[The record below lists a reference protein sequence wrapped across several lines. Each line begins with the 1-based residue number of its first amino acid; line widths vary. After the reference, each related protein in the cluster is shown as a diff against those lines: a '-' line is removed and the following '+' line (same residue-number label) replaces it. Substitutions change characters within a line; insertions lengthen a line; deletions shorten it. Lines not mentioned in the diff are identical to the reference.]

1 MQEFYLDSAGALA
14 QFCDSI
20 RHSPW
25 LALDTEFVREKSY
38 WPQLCLL
45 QISDGSRAACIDP
58 LHLDNLDPLAE
69 LLLAPTS
76 VKIFHAARQD
86 LEIFNLLWQKLP
98 APLFDTQLAAT
109 LLGLGEQLGYA
120 ALVHKLLGIE
130 LTKAH
135 TRTDWLQRPLQA
147 GQLRYALDDVIY
159 LGDLYLVLN
168 AQLERMG
175 RKDWL
180 REEFDLL
187 ADPDIYQV
195 HPERCWQRIKGRQ
208 RLRGVQLA
216 VLQSLAAWREM
227 QAITNDRPRRWIMRD
242 EVLLDLA
249 RCMPKNMDETG
260 RIRGLDHATL
270 KHHGTQLVNLI
281 AEARNLPRTSWP
293 TDKPVPTPLNPNQ
306 EALVDLLM
314 CSLRILA
321 EENQVSPAVLASRN
335 VLEQLIAGERKLEL
349 LQGWRR
355 KLAGE
360 QLLEVIA
367 GHLMPQLIEGR
378 LRLTEVHT

>member
-1 MQEFYLDSAGALA
+1 
-14 QFCDSI
+14 
-20 RHSPW
+20 
-25 LALDTEFVREKSY
+25 
-38 WPQLCLL
+38 
-45 QISDGSRAACIDP
+45 
-58 LHLDNLDPLAE
+58 
-69 LLLAPTS
+69 
-76 VKIFHAARQD
+76 
-86 LEIFNLLWQKLP
+86 
-98 APLFDTQLAAT
+98 
-109 LLGLGEQLGYA
+109 
-120 ALVHKLLGIE
+120 
-130 LTKAH
+130 
-135 TRTDWLQRPLQA
+135 
-147 GQLRYALDDVIY
+147 
-159 LGDLYLVLN
+159 
-168 AQLERMG
+168 
-175 RKDWL
+175 
-180 REEFDLL
+180 
-187 ADPDIYQV
+187 
-195 HPERCWQRIKGRQ
+195 
-208 RLRGVQLA
+208 
-216 VLQSLAAWREM
+216 
-227 QAITNDRPRRWIMRD
+227 
-242 EVLLDLA
+242 
-249 RCMPKNMDETG
+249 
-260 RIRGLDHATL
+260 